1 MIRCRATQL
10 APIVNV
16 PRIRRRLVARFSS
29 KPCLE
34 EIHSILSFCI
44 GRMSISMA
52 HGKPWMDSR
61 TRSTA
66 AHLVMN
72 VSYATRPETPSRNS
86 WLHPSHK
93 CGTSSDSCRKLHVC
107 ISRYLVSGS
116 CRDAFLRA
124 LDLTTPTCLGKSSET
139 QIVLDRRTQT
149 RPNTMNKS
157 SCFLKLR

>member
-1 MIRCRATQL
+1 
-10 APIVNV
+10 
-16 PRIRRRLVARFSS
+16 
-29 KPCLE
+29 
-34 EIHSILSFCI
+34 
-44 GRMSISMA
+44 
-52 HGKPWMDSR
+52 MDSR

-149 RPNTMNKS
+149 RPNTMSKS
-157 SCFLKLR
+157 SCFLKLRQIQILLNNTLAYFKPLVGILVDMFCSLFRIPVEG

>member
-1 MIRCRATQL
+1 
-10 APIVNV
+10 
-16 PRIRRRLVARFSS
+16 
-29 KPCLE
+29 
-34 EIHSILSFCI
+34 
-44 GRMSISMA
+44 
-52 HGKPWMDSR
+52 MDSR

-72 VSYATRPETPSRNS
+72 VSYATRPGTPSRNS

-149 RPNTMNKS
+149 RPNTMSKS
-157 SCFLKLR
+157 SCFLKLRQIQILLNNTLAYFKPLVGILVDMFCSLFRIPVEG